1 MKYKVIGQSLSAT
14 CPCSALLSVEKQ
26 VNDYIE
32 NGYVPRGE
40 LRTIQKQH
48 HIVAYQVMVKCEGKQ
63 TTMNEIE
70 KE

>member
-32 NGYVPRGE
+32 NGYVPRGD
-40 LRTIQKQH
+40 LKIVRVLNNV
-48 HIVAYQVMVKCEGKQ
+48 VAYQVMIKYED
-63 TTMNEIE
+63 E
-70 KE
+70 KTLNKSREE

>member
-32 NGYVPRGE
+32 NGYVPRGN
-40 LRTIQKQH
+40 LKIVRVLNNV
-48 HIVAYQVMVKCEGKQ
+48 VAYQVMIKYKD
-63 TTMNEIE
+63 E
-70 KE
+70 KTLNKSREE

>member
-40 LRTIQKQH
+40 LRTIQVRD
-48 HIVAYQVMVKCEGKQ
+48 HIVAYQVVVKCEGKQ

>member
-40 LRTIQKQH
+40 LRTIQVRD
-48 HIVAYQVMVKCEGKQ
+48 HIVAYQVVVKCEEKQ

>member
-26 VNDYIE
+26 VNGYIE

-40 LRTIQKQH
+40 LRTIQVRDH
-48 HIVAYQVMVKCEGKQ
+48 VVAYQVVVKGEEKQ
-63 TTMNEIE
+63 TIMNEIE

>member
-32 NGYVPRGE
+32 NRYVPRGE
-40 LRTIQKQH
+40 LRTIQVRDH
-48 HIVAYQVMVKCEGKQ
+48 VVAYQVVVKCEEKQ
-63 TTMNEIE
+63 TIMNEIE

>member
-40 LRTIQKQH
+40 LRTIQARD
-48 HIVAYQVMVKCEGKQ
+48 HIVAYQVVVKYGDSVFGEGDKQ
-63 TTMNEIE
+63 
-70 KE
+70 